1 MLYTVVVTATLVPA
15 SNETFTAHI
24 QSIAAG
30 GSGVTRLNGKT
41 VFADFTAPGDFARL
55 RITKD
60 HKTWAEAELIEVI
73 KPSPER
79 ISPVCDLYSRC
90 GGCNLQHLNYKAQLN
105 AKTEILLQAFSRI
118 GGIEVPEIK
127 CRESEPFEYR
137 NRFQFHSLAV
147 GTGTGGFGLGFKE
160 RKSSDVVMLG
170 DCPVACKPIRNAL
183 RHGTFDNFI
192 ESPMKSRFNVYAHGD
207 TFLVEGRNEKGRVSL
222 LDKEISLDV
231 KLFFQSNAGMLESLI
246 TDLTEIAKSA
256 DPKLPF
262 ADIYCGVGTFAAFL
276 HEGFCETVLV
286 EENKNALLLAREN
299 LSKSGMASDGKAHSF
314 FALTDTAWVKTLSQG
329 KKQKWGFMVLDP
341 PRDGLSAPFA
351 SWLVQNGPQVLAYVS
366 CNPATLAR
374 DSRILLNGA
383 YTLSQLS
390 MYDFYPQTAHIESLA
405 LFLRV

>member
-1 MLYTVVVTATLVPA
+1 MTATVVPA

-60 HKTWAEAELIEVI
+60 HKTWADAELIEVI

-79 ISPVCDLYSRC
+79 IPPACELYGRC
-90 GGCNLQHLNYKAQLN
+90 GGCNFQHLNYKAQLS
-105 AKTEILLQAFSRI
+105 AKTEILLQAFLRI
-118 GGIEVPEIK
+118 GGIKVPEIK
-127 CRESEPFEYR
+127 CRESAPFEYR

-147 GTGTGGFGLGFKE
+147 GTGTGGFGFKE
-160 RKSSDVVMLG
+160 RRSQAVVTLN

-183 RHGTFDNFI
+183 RHGTFDGAAGENPI
-192 ESPMKSRFNVYAHGD
+192 KENPMKNRFNVYAHGD
-207 TFLVEGRNEKGRVSL
+207 TFLVEGKNEKGRVSL
-222 LDKEISLDV
+222 LDKEISLNV
-231 KLFFQSNAGMLESLI
+231 KLFFQSNAAMLESLI

-299 LSKSGMASDGKAHSF
+299 LSKSGKASDGKAHSF
-314 FALTDTAWVKTLSQG
+314 FALTDTAWVKTLNQQG
-329 KKQKWGFMVLDP
+329 KKQKWGFMALDP

-351 SWLVQNGPQVLAYVS
+351 AWLSQNGPKVLAYVS